1 MLGLW
6 ELAVP
11 MTKTYLMGN
20 QYLLSLLSHLVTD
33 KTTFK
38 YLQEDQKKPHIER
51 HLFFLL
57 TLLKK
62 NPTNKKTP
70 KTILCMTVPEGQ
82 TQYRL
87 IGRRQHYCSLNAVHY
102 RLCNFYAAGG
112 S

>member
-62 NPTNKKTP
+62 TPTNKKTP
-70 KTILCMTVPEGQ
+70 KQ
-82 TQYRL
+82 T
-87 IGRRQHYCSLNAVHY
+87 RQIPQHPLPLPKEATMY
-102 RLCNFYAAGG
+102 
-112 S
+112 